1 MDTVLVTGATGNIGS
16 VVVQLLADSDVSV
29 RAMTR
34 SPESVDWSA
43 NLDVEVVKGDFM
55 APETLDEA
63 LTGIDKA
70 FLLSPNVEN
79 MAEMQSN
86 FVAAAERADI
96 THLVKLS
103 AAGADPDT
111 SWDIARWHGRV
122 EQEIETSAIDHTF
135 IRPVHYMQNLLDD
148 AETIRSK
155 GQFTRATPADAK
167 INVVDTRDVARL
179 AATTLRDDQHRGET
193 YKPTG
198 PEPITFEA
206 MAQALT
212 EATGHDVTFRE
223 LTPAEAKQSIVDDGG
238 PEWLA
243 DAMVGLQVAFGD
255 GIADLNT
262 DDVQQVTGEPPR
274 SFATFARDHAE
285 IFTPS

>member
-1 MDTVLVTGATGNIGS
+1 METVLVTGATGNIGS
-16 VVVQLLADSDVSV
+16 VVVQLLADSNVSV

-34 SPESVDWSA
+34 SPDGTDWSA
-43 NLDVEVVKGDFM
+43 NPDVEVVKGDFL
-55 APETLDEA
+55 APETLDDA

-70 FLLSPNVEN
+70 LLLSPNVES

-86 FVAAAERADI
+86 FVAAAERAEI
-96 THLVKLS
+96 AHLVKLS
-103 AAGADPDT
+103 AAGANPDT

-122 EQEIETSAIDHTF
+122 EQEIEASALEYTF
-135 IRPVHYMQNLLDD
+135 IRPVSYMQNLLAD
-148 AETIRSK
+148 AETIRSE
-155 GQFTRATPADAK
+155 GQFARATPADAK

-179 AATTLRDDQHRGET
+179 VATVLREDKHYGAV

-198 PEPITFEA
+198 LKPITFEA

-212 EATGHDVTFRE
+212 EATGQDVTFQE
-223 LTPAEAKQSIVDDGG
+223 LAPAEAKRSIINDGG

-255 GIADLNT
+255 GLADLNT
-262 DDVQQVTGEPPR
+262 DDVQQVTCEPPR
-274 SFATFARDHAE
+274 SFATFAQDHVE
-285 IFTPS
+285 LFTPN